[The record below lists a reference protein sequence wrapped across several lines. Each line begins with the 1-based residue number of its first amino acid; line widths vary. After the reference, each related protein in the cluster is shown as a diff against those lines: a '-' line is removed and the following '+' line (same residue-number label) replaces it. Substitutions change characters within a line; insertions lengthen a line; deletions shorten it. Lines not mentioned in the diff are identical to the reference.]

1 MGRDCKAKGHIGKV
15 VKWDYILKDGQMH
28 SDVGLWGCTEC
39 DATSETVWPD
49 FGTYDTTKE
58 ECKENCNCFGCK
70 VKTLQMNTGDTTR
83 DISDK
88 KWNAELNAYRD
99 ARDQGIRPGGTSMA
113 HIEAAHVASENLGK
127 AYNAETMPKAHQ
139 INKKTAEVMKEVGL

>member
-1 MGRDCKAKGHIGKV
+1 MGYDCKTKGHIGKV
-15 VKWDYILKDGQMH
+15 LEWDYVLKDGDLH
-28 SDVGLWGCTEC
+28 SSVKLWGCTEC
-39 DATSETVWPD
+39 SETSDKVWAG
-49 FGTYDTTKE
+49 FGEYSVTKE
-58 ECKENCNCFGCK
+58 ECTENCNCFGCK
-70 VKTLQMNTGDTTR
+70 VKTLQMNPGDATR

-88 KWNAELNAYRD
+88 KWKAELNAYRD